1 MSSTRL
7 DYHVCKLILIRLLVT
22 TIREALDR
30 GTWTPRGLR
39 IVFLLGGWKDGIE
52 ITDDVVKE
60 GSAWEDRANN
70 FFIKA
75 KDVLSTATDQEG
87 SPAGQI
93 LLNKLERAKKETQ
106 DALCNSF
113 DTPIVMRIIS
123 DLISDYNIAYNNR
136 DPTPTPRT
144 TEKIAKW
151 VTCIVNTFGLN
162 GTITAD
168 DPSIGWSGIDV
179 PEDAKPILMKLSQK
193 RDGLRRRA
201 KSKTVGISNQ
211 DLAPVPYP
219 ERPLTE
225 VQSQREAPFR
235 EVLERFNKSLNEL
248 NNSQSLAKDVLQL
261 SDRLRDV
268 DLWERDVYLEDRD
281 GDLPALIRP
290 VTRELRASRQAREKA
305 AQEKHR
311 EREQREQNKKKE
323 ETSKADKG
331 KQDHMTM
338 FRTEEYSAWD
348 EDGIPTKDKDGE
360 EITKSR
366 RKKLTKDWER
376 QKKLH
381 EAFLA
386 KAI

>member
-1 MSSTRL
+1 M
-7 DYHVCKLILIRLLVT
+7 
-22 TIREALDR
+22 
-30 GTWTPRGLR
+30 R

-60 GSAWEDRANN
+60 GSAWEDRVNN

-75 KDVLSTATDQEG
+75 KDVLGTATDQEG
-87 SPAGQI
+87 SSAGQN
-93 LLNKLERAKKETQ
+93 LLNKLERAKKEAL

-136 DPTPTPRT
+136 EPPPTPHT
-144 TEKIAKW
+144 TGKIAEW
-151 VTCIVNTFGLN
+151 ITSIVNTFGLN
-162 GTITAD
+162 GTVTAD
-168 DPSIGWSGIDV
+168 DPTIGWSGIDV
-179 PEDAKPILMKLSQK
+179 PEDAKQILMNLSQK

-201 KSKTVGISNQ
+201 KSKTRVISNQ
-211 DLAPVPYP
+211 DLAPVQYP

-225 VQSQREAPFR
+225 AQSQREAPFR
-235 EVLERFNKSLNEL
+235 EVLENFNKSLKEL

-268 DLWERDVYLEDRD
+268 DLWEQNVYLEDRD

-290 VTRELRASRQAREKA
+290 VTKELRASRQAKEKA
-305 AQEKHR
+305 AQEKQK
-311 EREQREQNKKKE
+311 EKQQREQNKKTE
-323 ETSKADKG
+323 ETLKADKG

-338 FRTEEYSAWD
+338 FRTEDYSAWD
-348 EDGIPTKDKDGE
+348 VDGIPTKDKNGE
-360 EITKSR
+360 EITKSK
-366 RKKLTKDWER
+366 RKKLMKDWER

-381 EAFLA
+381 EAYLA

>member
-1 MSSTRL
+1 M
-7 DYHVCKLILIRLLVT
+7 
-22 TIREALDR
+22 
-30 GTWTPRGLR
+30 R

-60 GSAWEDRANN
+60 GSAWEDRVNN

-75 KDVLSTATDQEG
+75 KDVLGTATNQEG
-87 SPAGQI
+87 YPAEQA
-93 LLNKLERAKKETQ
+93 LLNGLERAKNETL

-123 DLISDYNIAYNNR
+123 DLISEYNIAYNNR
-136 DPTPTPRT
+136 DPPPTPHT
-144 TEKIAKW
+144 TEQIAEW
-151 VTCIVNTFGLN
+151 VTFMVNTLGLN
-162 GTITAD
+162 GTIKPE
-168 DPSIGWSGIDV
+168 DPTIGWSGIDV
-179 PEDAKPILMKLSQK
+179 PEEAKPILSNLSQK

-201 KSKTVGISNQ
+201 KSKTRGISNE

-225 VQSQREAPFR
+225 AQSQREAPFR
-235 EVLERFNKSLNEL
+235 DVLEKFNESLKEL
-248 NNSQSLAKDVLQL
+248 NDSQSLAKDVLQL

-281 GDLPALIRP
+281 GNLHALIRP
-290 VTRELRASRQAREKA
+290 VTRELRASRQAKEKA
-305 AQEKHR
+305 AQEKQI
-311 EREQREQNKKKE
+311 EKEQREQNKKKE

-338 FRTEEYSAWD
+338 FRTDEYSAWD
-348 EDGIPTKDKDGE
+348 ADGIPTKDKDGE

-381 EAFLA
+381 EAYLA

>member
-1 MSSTRL
+1 M
-7 DYHVCKLILIRLLVT
+7 
-22 TIREALDR
+22 
-30 GTWTPRGLR
+30 R

-60 GSAWEDRANN
+60 GSAWEDRVNN

-75 KDVLSTATDQEG
+75 KDGLGTATDQEG
-87 SPAGQI
+87 SPTGQA
-93 LLNKLERAKKETQ
+93 LLDELERAKKETL

-123 DLISDYNIAYNNR
+123 DLISEYNIAYNNR
-136 DPTPTPRT
+136 DPPPTPHT
-144 TEKIAKW
+144 TAKIAEW
-151 VTCIVNTFGLN
+151 ITLIVNTFGLN
-162 GTITAD
+162 GTTTTD
-168 DPSIGWSGIDV
+168 DPPIGWSGIDV
-179 PEDAKPILMKLSQK
+179 PEDAKPILTNLSQK

-201 KSKTVGISNQ
+201 KSKTRGISYQ
-211 DLAPVPYP
+211 DLEPVPYP
-219 ERPLTE
+219 KRTLTE
-225 VQSQREAPFR
+225 AQSQREAPFR
-235 EVLERFNKSLNEL
+235 DILEKFNKSLIEL
-248 NNSQSLAKDVLQL
+248 NDSQSLAKDVLQL

-290 VTRELRASRQAREKA
+290 VTRELRASRQAKEKAIQEKQREK
-305 AQEKHR
+305 
-311 EREQREQNKKKE
+311 EQREQNKKKD
-323 ETSKADKG
+323 ETLKADKG
-331 KQDHMTM
+331 KQDPMTM

-348 EDGIPTKDKDGE
+348 ADGIPTEDKDGE

-381 EAFLA
+381 EAYLA

>member
-1 MSSTRL
+1 M
-7 DYHVCKLILIRLLVT
+7 
-22 TIREALDR
+22 
-30 GTWTPRGLR
+30 R
-39 IVFLLGGWKDGIE
+39 IIFLLGGWKEGIE

-60 GSAWEDRANN
+60 GSAWEDRVNN

-75 KDVLSTATDQEG
+75 KDVLGTATDQEG
-87 SPAGQI
+87 SLAGQA
-93 LLNKLERAKKETQ
+93 LLNALERTKKETL

-113 DTPIVMRIIS
+113 DTPIVMRAIS

-136 DPTPTPRT
+136 DPPPTAHAT
-144 TEKIAKW
+144 KEIAEW
-151 VTCIVNTFGLN
+151 VTFIVNTFGLN
-162 GTITAD
+162 GTTTAD
-168 DPSIGWSGIDV
+168 DPTIGWSGIDV
-179 PEDAKPILMKLSQK
+179 PEDAKPILTNLSKK

-201 KSKTVGISNQ
+201 KSKTRGISKQ

-225 VQSQREAPFR
+225 AQSQREAPFR
-235 EVLERFNKSLNEL
+235 EVLERFNKSLKEL
-248 NNSQSLAKDVLQL
+248 NDSQSLAKDVLQL

-290 VTRELRASRQAREKA
+290 VTRELRASKQAKEIA
-305 AQEKHR
+305 AQEKQR
-311 EREQREQNKKKE
+311 EKEQREQNKKKE

-348 EDGIPTKDKDGE
+348 VDGIPTNDKDGE

-381 EAFLA
+381 EAYLA

>member
-1 MSSTRL
+1 M
-7 DYHVCKLILIRLLVT
+7 
-22 TIREALDR
+22 
-30 GTWTPRGLR
+30 R

-60 GSAWEDRANN
+60 GSAWEDRVNN

-75 KDVLSTATDQEG
+75 NDVLGTATDQEG
-87 SPAGQI
+87 SPAEQT
-93 LLNKLERAKKETQ
+93 LLDALERAKKETQ

-113 DTPIVMRIIS
+113 DTPIVMRAIS
-123 DLISDYNIAYNNR
+123 DLISDYNIAYNSR
-136 DPTPTPRT
+136 DPPPTAHATRT
-144 TEKIAKW
+144 IAEW
-151 VTCIVNTFGLN
+151 VTFMVNTFGLN
-162 GTITAD
+162 GTTAAD
-168 DPSIGWSGIDV
+168 GPTIGWSGIDV
-179 PEDAKPILMKLSQK
+179 PEDARPILTNLSRK
-193 RDGLRRRA
+193 RDVLRRRA
-201 KSKTVGISNQ
+201 KSKTRGISNQ

-219 ERPLTE
+219 ERSLTE
-225 VQSQREAPFR
+225 AQSQREAPFR
-235 EVLERFNKSLNEL
+235 EVLERFNKSLKQL
-248 NNSQSLAKDVLQL
+248 NDSQSLAKDVLQL

-290 VTRELRASRQAREKA
+290 VTRELRASREAKEKATQEKQREK
-305 AQEKHR
+305 
-311 EREQREQNKKKE
+311 EQREQNKKIE

-348 EDGIPTKDKDGE
+348 AGGIPTKDKDGE

-381 EAFLA
+381 EAYLA

>member
-1 MSSTRL
+1 M
-7 DYHVCKLILIRLLVT
+7 
-22 TIREALDR
+22 
-30 GTWTPRGLR
+30 R

-60 GSAWEDRANN
+60 GSAWEDRVNN

-87 SPAGQI
+87 STAEQA
-93 LLNKLERAKKETQ
+93 LLSELERSKKETL

-136 DPTPTPRT
+136 DPPPMPQT
-144 TEKIAKW
+144 TGKIAEW
-151 VTCIVNTFGLN
+151 ITFIVNTFGLN
-162 GTITAD
+162 GTATAD
-168 DPSIGWSGIDV
+168 DPTIGWSGVDV
-179 PEDAKPILMKLSQK
+179 PEDAKPILTELSQK

-201 KSKTVGISNQ
+201 KSKTRDISNQ
-211 DLAPVPYP
+211 DLAPVSYP

-225 VQSQREAPFR
+225 AQLQTEAPFR
-235 EVLERFNKSLNEL
+235 EVLVSFNESLKAL

-290 VTRELRASRQAREKA
+290 VTRELRASRQAKEKA
-305 AQEKHR
+305 AQEKQR
-311 EREQREQNKKKE
+311 EKEEREQNKKKE

-338 FRTEEYSAWD
+338 FKTEEYSAWD
-348 EDGIPTKDKDGE
+348 ADGIPTKDKDGE

-366 RKKLTKDWER
+366 RKKLMKDWER

-381 EAFLA
+381 EAYLA

>member
-1 MSSTRL
+1 MSNTRL
-7 DYHVCKLILIRLLVT
+7 DYHVYKLVLIRLLVT

-52 ITDDVVKE
+52 ITDDMVKE
-60 GSAWEDRANN
+60 GSAWEDRVNN

-75 KDVLSTATDQEG
+75 KDLLNITTDKED
-87 SPAGQI
+87 SPAGQD
-93 LLNKLERAKKETQ
+93 LLNELEKAKTETL

-123 DLISDYNIAYNNR
+123 DLISEYNIAYNNR
-136 DPTPTPRT
+136 DPPPTPHT
-144 TEKIAKW
+144 TGKIAEW
-151 VTCIVNTFGLN
+151 VTSIVNTFGLN
-162 GTITAD
+162 GTTTAD
-168 DPSIGWSGIDV
+168 DPTIGWSGIDV

-201 KSKTVGISNQ
+201 KSKTEGISNQ
-211 DLAPVPYP
+211 DLEPVPYP
-219 ERPLTE
+219 ERALTE
-225 VQSQREAPFR
+225 AQSQLEAPFR
-235 EVLERFNKSLNEL
+235 EILERFNKSLKEL
-248 NNSQSLAKDVLQL
+248 KNSQSLAKDVLQL

-290 VTRELRASRQAREKA
+290 VTKELRASREAKEKA
-305 AQEKHR
+305 AQEKQK
-311 EREQREQNKKKE
+311 EKEQREHNKKE
-323 ETSKADKG
+323 EEASKADKG

-348 EDGIPTKDKDGE
+348 DDGIPTKNKDGE

-381 EAFLA
+381 EAYLA
-386 KAI
+386 KAY